1 MASAAPN
8 DLGLLV
14 SIMHS
19 SPRDE
24 WATLAHSVRALRPA
38 FSSLAIDVCR
48 SHRLWRD
55 IYDDTRRRLEA
66 LSVKET
72 WCESYAARWEYTT
85 CPLLGADEGTL
96 MLQFKE

>member
-38 FSSLAIDVCR
+38 FS
-48 SHRLWRD
+48 
-55 IYDDTRRRLEA
+55 RRLEA

>member
-38 FSSLAIDVCR
+38 FSSR
-48 SHRLWRD
+48 RD